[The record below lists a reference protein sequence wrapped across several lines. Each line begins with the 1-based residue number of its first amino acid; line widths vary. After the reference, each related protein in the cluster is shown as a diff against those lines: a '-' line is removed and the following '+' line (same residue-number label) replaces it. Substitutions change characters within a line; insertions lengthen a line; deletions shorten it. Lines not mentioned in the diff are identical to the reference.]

1 MDALPVNL
9 MGISYKN
16 IEILSDGLY
25 KIQEYLKPIIKESE
39 RPKKENKR
47 ISISVSVIWVLK
59 Y

>member
-9 MGISYKN
+9 MGINYKN

-25 KIQEYLKPIIKESE
+25 KIQEYLKPILKESE

-47 ISISVSVIWVLK
+47 ISISVSVI
-59 Y
+59 